1 MDIVGSR
8 IAVDDLDRL
17 AGHAAEQVRMVPAAA
32 LIERG
37 GFLRD
42 VEGAAAEAF
51 FYKQKTA
58 CEMAAAGD
66 HGFGRVRAFAG
77 GILAHVD
84 LLGSRRG
91 PFKFDG
97 AADGGSR
104 RGIDRR
110 GGSSCRGGGRRRAP
124 RFLLLS
130 ASPQRGAVAPRGGLE
145 LVPRV
150 LLYF

>member
-1 MDIVGSR
+1 
-8 IAVDDLDRL
+8 
-17 AGHAAEQVRMVPAAA
+17 MVPAAA

-51 FYKQKTA
+51 LHVNEDVG
-58 CEMAAAGD
+58 EMAAAGD

-110 GGSSCRGGGRRRAP
+110 GGWSCGGRGRRLL
-124 RFLLLS
+124 RSFLFLAAAREEDES
-130 ASPQRGAVAPRGGLE
+130 AQRGDAENCRPGFCFHFCSLS
-145 LVPRV
+145 
-150 LLYF
+150 